1 MLKAFQHLL
10 KNRFSFL
17 KEPSLLLA
25 VSGGLDSMVLTDLC
39 LKSGLNISLAH
50 CNFKLRGNESDG
62 DEILVKEVAKTHNLD
77 VFTTSFETEAFAKIS
92 KQSIQMAARQLR
104 YEWFEALQN
113 QHRFKYILTAHH
125 ADDNL
130 ETFLINLSRG
140 TGIEGLKGI
149 PEINGSI
156 VRPLLEFS
164 RDEIHNFATQEKI
177 SWREDSSNQSTKY
190 LRNNLRHTFIP
201 LLKKLN
207 PSFIESFQ
215 TTQNHL
221 NDIQSILEDYMLEV
235 EDRVIESIDENQI
248 VYNIDSLQSLNN
260 PKAYLYQ
267 LLKAYNFSDWS
278 QIAALLDA
286 QSGKQ
291 ITSVTHRLLKNRS
304 QLILSPLDTSSKV
317 SISIEACDEIVQ
329 IPFQPYNLKVEL
341 STSLEVP
348 TKDHVYL
355 DFELLQ
361 FPLRLG
367 NWSHGDYFY
376 PSGMN
381 GKKKLSKYFKDE
393 KLSLLEKENTD
404 VIYSG
409 EDVVWI
415 VGKRADQRFIATKS
429 SKQILKLSIEY
440 NAHSQE

>member
-77 VFTTSFETEAFAKIS
+77 VFTTFFETEAFAKIS

-113 QHRFKYILTAHH
+113 QHGFKYILTAHH

-221 NDIQSILEDYMLEV
+221 KDIQSVLDDYMLEV
-235 EDRVIESIDENQI
+235 EDKVIESIDEDQI
-248 VYNIDSLQSLNN
+248 VYNIDQLQSLNN
-260 PKAYLYQ
+260 PKAYLHQ
-267 LLKAYNFSDWS
+267 LLKEYNFTDWT
-278 QIAALLDA
+278 QIANLLEA

-291 ITSVTHRLLKNRS
+291 ILSSTHRLLKNRS
-304 QLILSPLDTSSKV
+304 QLILRPLNVSSELSILIESSEKNV
-317 SISIEACDEIVQ
+317 SIPDQPFDLKLEITTSIE
-329 IPFQPYNLKVEL
+329 PN
-341 STSLEVP
+341 SN
-348 TKDHVYL
+348 HVLYL
-355 DFELLQ
+355 DFESLQ
-361 FPLRLG
+361 FPLQL
-367 NWSHGDYFY
+367 SHWKSGDYFY
-376 PSGMN
+376 PSGMS

-393 KLSLLEKENTD
+393 KLSLIEKENTI
-404 VIYSG
+404 VLYS
-409 EDVVWI
+409 ENNVVWV
-415 VGKRADQRFIATKS
+415 VGKRADQRFLATKKS
-429 SKQILKLSIEY
+429 TQILKLSIER
-440 NAHSQE
+440 NAHS